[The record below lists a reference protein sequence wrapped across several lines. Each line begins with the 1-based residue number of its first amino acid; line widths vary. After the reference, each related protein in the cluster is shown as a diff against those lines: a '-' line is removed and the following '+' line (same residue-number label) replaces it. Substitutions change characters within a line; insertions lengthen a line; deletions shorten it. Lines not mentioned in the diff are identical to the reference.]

1 MPEDAKS
8 ATLSG
13 TATVPVIR
21 VSLSDFPIYD
31 GSSAPDR
38 FIQQCERLAALGGIA
53 DGQLQT
59 VIAARCRGL
68 ALEIVEADGEVVDV
82 TGRLRAAFGAKT
94 SELAVSRLSSA
105 AKGDAPVLEYAT
117 RIKELVRDA
126 CPEFYDASGKVKTI
140 CVPAHKAALY
150 RHLLI
155 GLSPQEKLL
164 LSRQN
169 VSTFDAAVDVLR
181 REETLA
187 DAFGEEEGRASARV
201 QWTDRE
207 VMNVGRGDME
217 SPTPSGDRNREDS
230 SRRERDRPSVERAR
244 RSPSPARGS
253 WGRSRAAAAGGRSG
267 GSPYAPSRGGPRGSP
282 RRDDSPWPTRRGDPR
297 RAPRRGDSP
306 WAARRGD
313 SRPAPRRDDTS
324 PDSEE
329 EWRPGRPGGRRGSP
343 APPDRTRREVRCW
356 SCRGYGH
363 LKRQC
368 PNGY

>member
-1 MPEDAKS
+1 MIAMPEDVKS
-8 ATLSG
+8 ATTGG
-13 TATVPVIR
+13 TATAQPVIR

-68 ALEIVEADGEVVDV
+68 ALEIVEADGETVDV

-105 AKGDAPVLEYAT
+105 AKGDAPLLEYAT

-126 CPEFYDASGKVKTI
+126 CPEFYDALGKVKGI

-150 RHLLI
+150 RHFLI

-169 VSTFDAAVDVLR
+169 VSTFDAALDVLR
-181 REETLA
+181 REETLVE
-187 DAFGEEEGRASARV
+187 AFGEEERRASARV
-201 QWTDRE
+201 RWTDRE
-207 VMNVGRGDME
+207 VMNVGREDME
-217 SPTPSGDRNREDS
+217 SAPSGGPSREDS
-230 SRRERDRPSVERAR
+230 SRREGDRPFVERAR
-244 RSPSPARGS
+244 RSPSPARGTS
-253 WGRSRAAAAGGRSG
+253 GRSRAACGRSG
-267 GSPYAPSRGGPRGSP
+267 GSPGAPSRGGPRGSP
-282 RRDDSPWPTRRGDPR
+282 RRDDSPWPARGDPR
-297 RAPRRGDSP
+297 RAPRSGGSR

-329 EWRPGRPGGRRGSP
+329 EWRLRRPSGRRGSP